1 MKSILFRKTLEHISL
16 YAKIFPLPR
25 TFTTTYYN
33 RQKINIGDSVQ
44 VERSFTQED
53 VAVFARLTH
62 DNNPIHF
69 DESLAI
75 EKNFAKPIVHGA
87 LINGVISSLIGT
99 KLPGYGSILIE
110 QDLHF
115 PNPCDICWR
124 EIHHQSDDCRS
135 QTYAARSKPFLKDI
149 GVTHVLNCALTH
161 CLTYNDMKFD
171 QEYYQDFRIKFKGLE
186 LDDICTENIARYF
199 DEAIEFIDDAM
210 ASGGKVLV
218 HCLAGISRSA
228 TITIAYLM
236 ERHSMTI
243 EDAIK
248 TVKQNRRI
256 YPNEGFLKQLVE
268 LDFKLRK
275 RSINR

>member
-1 MKSILFRKTLEHISL
+1 MKFTLFRKIFYSS
-16 YAKIFPLPR
+16 AKIFHTR
-25 TFTTTYYN
+25 TLITTNGHFN
-33 RQKINIGDSVQ
+33 RQKIDIGDSVQ
-44 VERSFTQED
+44 IERLFTQED
-53 VAVFARLTH
+53 VALFARLTH
-62 DNNPIHF
+62 DDNPIHLN
-69 DESLAI
+69 ESSAI
-75 EKNFAKPIVHGA
+75 QRNFAKPIVHGS

-115 PNPCDICWR
+115 PNPCDICRR
-124 EIHHQSDDCRS
+124 EIHHQSNNCRS

-149 GVTHVLNCALTH
+149 GVTHVLNCALNH

-171 QEYYQDFRIKFKGLE
+171 QEYYQDYKIKFKGLE

-199 DEAIEFIDDAM
+199 DESIEFIDDAM
-210 ASGGKVLV
+210 KNGGKILI

-236 ERHSMTI
+236 KQHSMTI

-248 TVKQNRRI
+248 IVKQNRRV

-275 RSINR
+275 QSVNR

>member
-1 MKSILFRKTLEHISL
+1 
-16 YAKIFPLPR
+16 
-25 TFTTTYYN
+25 
-33 RQKINIGDSVQ
+33 
-44 VERSFTQED
+44 
-53 VAVFARLTH
+53 
-62 DNNPIHF
+62 
-69 DESLAI
+69 
-75 EKNFAKPIVHGA
+75 
-87 LINGVISSLIGT
+87 
-99 KLPGYGSILIE
+99 
-110 QDLHF
+110 
-115 PNPCDICWR
+115 
-124 EIHHQSDDCRS
+124 
-135 QTYAARSKPFLKDI
+135 
-149 GVTHVLNCALTH
+149 
-161 CLTYNDMKFD
+161 MKFD